1 MGGGKFWEGAGS
13 KKANQ
18 LRNNV
23 RKRVRFESVI
33 VKAEHECARVMLE
46 GTLFVAEVFSKEA
59 PVRKGGINTKGC
71 SAHPY
76 KQVA

>member
-1 MGGGKFWEGAGS
+1 M
-13 KKANQ
+13 
-18 LRNNV
+18 
-23 RKRVRFESVI
+23 RFESVI